1 MIAGDR
7 DKGGKMAA
15 IVDSI
20 EISRR
25 PEEVFAY
32 VTDAGHLPD
41 WQESVVRVRA
51 AGDPGAAGGTRHVV
65 TRRVGRRERDM
76 TVELNRNPPSVW
88 TVRGVDG
95 PVRGMVK
102 GTVEPVAN
110 GERSRVTIELDF
122 IGHGI
127 GMILVPL
134 VVRSQ
139 AKAEMPRNLRNLRD
153 RLEATARAPSGSEPP
168 Q

>member
-1 MIAGDR
+1 
-7 DKGGKMAA
+7 MAA
-15 IVDSI
+15 IVESI
-20 EISRR
+20 EVSRR
-25 PEEVFAY
+25 PEDVFSY
-32 VTDAGHLPD
+32 VTDATHLPD
-41 WQESVVRVRA
+41 WQESVVRVRP
-51 AGDPGAAGGTRHVV
+51 AGEANAGAGTRHVV
-65 TRRVGRRERDM
+65 TRRIGRREREM
-76 TVELNRNPPSVW
+76 TVEMNTNAPTDW

-102 GTVEPVAN
+102 GTVEPIAD
-110 GERSRVTIELDF
+110 GERARVTIELDF

-139 AKAEMPRNLRNLRD
+139 AKAEMPRNMLNLRD
-153 RLEATARAPSGSEPP
+153 RLEAPASAPSGSGSAAG